1 MKVLILSR
9 GDSVHTQRWVN
20 SLFQKG
26 VDVYL
31 LCLGKV
37 ELSEFEIPEEKI
49 ISVGFPDFHSASGV
63 KRWLY
68 FAYIPKVK
76 RLIERVKPDIIH
88 AHYATTYGFL
98 GAVSGFHPFVLS
110 VWGSDIYDFPEK
122 SILHKLLV
130 KFSINSADEITSTS
144 HVMADEAK
152 KYLSKNNKSKIC
164 VIPFGVDTQIFKP
177 SEKNPESRDF
187 IVIGTV
193 KSLEKKYG
201 IDTLIE
207 SFAILRRR
215 YPDLPLKLVIVGDGS
230 EKERLISLA
239 QNLGIF
245 EDVNFVGHVRNRK
258 VPEFLNSFDIFVALS
273 RLESFGVAV
282 VEAMACGK
290 PVVVS
295 NIGGLKEV
303 VEKGVSGLI
312 VPPEN
317 PEEAAKAIETLIFNE
332 DLRREMGKNARER
345 VLRLYDWNKNVEMM
359 LSLYQK
365 VLSSTSLKSN

>member
-9 GDSVHTQRWVN
+9 GDSLHTQRWVN
-20 SLFQKG
+20 SLSQRG

-31 LCLGKV
+31 LSLGKV

-49 ISVGFPDFHSASGV
+49 ISVGFSDFHSTSGV

-68 FAYIPKVK
+68 FTYIPKVK
-76 RLIERVKPDIIH
+76 RLIDRVKPDILH

-122 SILHKLLV
+122 SILHRLLV

-144 HVMADEAK
+144 HVMADEVK
-152 KYLSKNNKSKIC
+152 KYLSQNNKSKIS

-177 SEKNPESRDF
+177 GEKDPKLRDF

-207 SFAILRRR
+207 SFAILKRRH
-215 YPDLPLKLVIVGDGS
+215 PDLPLRLVIVGEGS
-230 EKERLISLA
+230 EKDRLISLA
-239 QNLGIF
+239 RNLGIF
-245 EDVNFVGHVRNRK
+245 EDVNFVGRVRNK
-258 VPEFLNSFDIFVALS
+258 EVPKFLYSFDIFVALS

-303 VEKGVSGLI
+303 VEQGVSGLI

-317 PEEAAKAIETLIFNE
+317 PEEASKAIETLIFSEN
-332 DLRREMGKNARER
+332 LRREVAKNARER
-345 VLRLYDWNKNVEMM
+345 VLKLYDWNKNVEMM
-359 LSLYQK
+359 LSLYEK
-365 VLSSTSLKSN
+365 VLSSTFKKSN